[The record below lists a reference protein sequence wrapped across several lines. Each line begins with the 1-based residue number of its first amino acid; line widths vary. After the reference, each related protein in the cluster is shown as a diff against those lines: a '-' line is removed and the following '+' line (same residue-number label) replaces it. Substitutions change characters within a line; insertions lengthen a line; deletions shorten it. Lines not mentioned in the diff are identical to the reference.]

1 MWVADAGS
9 GRYAVRMH
17 RLILLLPAAFWL
29 SCLAAPASA
38 GPPPAAVMV
47 MPAVGLERVAS
58 GYGPRGDGFHP
69 GIDLAAPYG
78 SPVRAALGGRV
89 VYAGRYFDYGNMV
102 DIRSPDGR
110 TTRYAHLA
118 TIAKDVRSGATV
130 IKGATLGAIGT
141 TGNAHGAHLHFEV
154 RIHDEPVDPSRYLA
168 FAAPAHET
176 GREPEEV
183 AEAPAP
189 RAARRL
195 SALHDKA
202 GPAHHR

>member
-1 MWVADAGS
+1 
-9 GRYAVRMH
+9 MH
-17 RLILLLPAAFWL
+17 LVILLPAALSL
-29 SCLAAPASA
+29 SCLAATASA

-69 GIDLAAPYG
+69 GIDLVAPYG

-89 VYAGRYFDYGNMV
+89 VYAGRYFDYGNMI

-118 TIAKDVRSGATV
+118 AIAKTVHRGVTV

-154 RIHDEPVDPSRYLA
+154 RIDNEPVDPSRYLA
-168 FAAPAHET
+168 FAAPMHEA
-176 GREPEEV
+176 GSEPEEV

-189 RAARRL
+189 RAVHRL
-195 SALHDKA
+195 SVLHDKP
-202 GPAHHR
+202 GPAHRR